1 MRKYFIL
8 SFIISV
14 IFFLSNPILAE
25 GVPQI
30 SLSPANGSVIEGGLS
45 GYGKTI
51 NISYSISN
59 LESCWWQGAWTG
71 FEVWVLVDGNVV
83 SYYRDP
89 QRPAFFTYYGLTHS
103 SSLNIYLSQGT
114 HTIQVNAKSFE
125 VKYDAYLDI
134 DQSSTTNTIQ
144 IVPPPIITVDNNF
157 TDVSGV
163 THGLVTVSG
172 RGTPTA
178 PYTFEIN
185 SGQNVTFTAVSPQ
198 TSNAGYNM
206 TWHNGTTN
214 PSIWKRNGSNFYTA
228 QSLPLAVT
236 QDHNLAI
243 FEANLRKI
251 CKPNFQNS
259 FVGGSNGGVIKVNN
273 TQYNSPTTQFDVVE
287 LNPISATALWQVIN
301 EIGYSFHH
309 WNDNSTT
316 ATKTFNPSSTQ
327 TYTAYYNGK
336 PLTTNRA
343 LHTGTVYNQ
352 PIVLYWNEHPNTN
365 VTQYQIWRRVKHN
378 GVMSDPQ
385 IIATVNRGTTS
396 YVDDEYNLTRNYSN
410 DLLYYDVRP
419 YYSTENIYSDP
430 NWLAVYG
437 VLMPKT
443 SDSTMTSTPEFEN
456 SLSNFP
462 NPFNPTTNIKY
473 SIKESGQ
480 VSIKVFDLIGQQI
493 TELVNEEKAA
503 GNYSILFDASQL
515 PSGIYIYTIQSGN
528 FFNSKKLILLK

>member
-1 MRKYFIL
+1 MKKISFSFLALLFLQTVISNAQSIHFTSPTNGQVVTGTGYGSTESSIPVFFSRYYNTTPYPPRTSLYSAIKLITHNTTYDSRDGDIPQWFYLASNTYSWRLELWEFFLGGSSWEKTAEQTITFYVKYNIQSLNNFGGGVINVDGQQRSHGYTIPKLTGEVLQVGAIDQEYYYTDYVWNQSGINNSFWQRKGKNQNQFFDLSGATTRSYNYTAASNDNGAQIQAGMRK
-8 SFIISV
+8 
-14 IFFLSNPILAE
+14 
-25 GVPQI
+25 
-30 SLSPANGSVIEGGLS
+30 
-45 GYGKTI
+45 
-51 NISYSISN
+51 
-59 LESCWWQGAWTG
+59 
-71 FEVWVLVDGNVV
+71 
-83 SYYRDP
+83 
-89 QRPAFFTYYGLTHS
+89 
-103 SSLNIYLSQGT
+103 
-114 HTIQVNAKSFE
+114 
-125 VKYDAYLDI
+125 
-134 DQSSTTNTIQ
+134 
-144 IVPPPIITVDNNF
+144 IV
-157 TDVSGV
+157 
-163 THGLVTVSG
+163 
-172 RGTPTA
+172 
-178 PYTFEIN
+178 E
-185 SGQNVTFTAVSPQ
+185 
-198 TSNAGYNM
+198 
-206 TWHNGTTN
+206 
-214 PSIWKRNGSNFYTA
+214 
-228 QSLPLAVT
+228 
-236 QDHNLAI
+236 
-243 FEANLRKI
+243 
-251 CKPNFQNS
+251 PNFQNS
-259 FVGGSNGGVIKVNN
+259 FVGVGNGGVIKVNN
-273 TQYNSPTTQFDVVE
+273 TQYNSPTIQFDVVE
-287 LNPISATALWQVIN
+287 LNPISATALYQAIN

-316 ATKTFNPSSTQ
+316 ATKTFNPGVTE
-327 TYTAYYNGK
+327 TYTAYYTGK

-419 YYSTENIYSDP
+419 YYSTENIHSDP

-443 SDSTMTSTPEFEN
+443 SDSTITSTPEFEN

-493 TELVNEEKAA
+493 IELVNEEKAA

-515 PSGIYIYTIQSGN
+515 PSGVYIYTIQSGN
-528 FFNSKKLILLK
+528 FFSSKKLILLK